1 MQKINRCSFE
11 RKEKE
16 MVKRCA
22 FLSVIAL
29 LMLWSFTAQNAFCQ
43 TIKIGMSAAIT
54 GPASDTFLPTY
65 EAFKCYFQKVN
76 DEGGI
81 RGQKVEFIFE
91 DDRGESAR
99 AMSIVKKFIDRKVAL
114 IINASTSATYA
125 AILAEGKNAKIPVL
139 FAGGVCPKE
148 PYPPADPYVF
158 CSTSFGVSYDSEF
171 AVPFMK
177 EMAKGEKVNLGL
189 VATNIPISRTGVEVA
204 EKLAK
209 EAGMNI
215 KEKLAIPLDTAD
227 YTPFASKLKDA
238 GCNWIFSWAI
248 WNTQIGVYEALYRL
262 GWKGNYLCWA
272 HIPAEYELNRLK
284 TDNLLVFGGNAFIAE
299 NLPAHQEII
308 NAAKKYGATYPVTY
322 MVEGWSAAIVLHEI
336 LKACPNANDPAQL
349 LASMNKISANMRELR
364 GGPIEWTVSNHFRKS
379 NYYKV
384 YKWDSGQ
391 KKVVTIKEW
400 TKVEVK

>member
-1 MQKINRCSFE
+1 MAK
-11 RKEKE
+11 K
-16 MVKRCA
+16 CA
-22 FLSVIAL
+22 FFL
-29 LMLWSFTAQNAFCQ
+29 LMISIMLLGFGAQQVFCQ
-43 TIKIGMSAAIT
+43 NIKIGMSAAIT

-81 RGQKVEFIFE
+81 RGQKIEFIFE

-171 AVPFMK
+171 AIPFMK
-177 EMAKGEKVNLGL
+177 EMAKGDKVNLGL

-215 KEKLAIPLDTAD
+215 KEKIAIPLDTAD

-284 TDNLLVFGGNAFIAE
+284 TDNLLVFGGNAFISE

-308 NAAKKYGATYPVTY
+308 TVAKKYGATYPVTY

-349 LASMNKISANMRELR
+349 LSAMNKISANMRELR
-364 GGPIEWTVSNHFRKS
+364 GGPIEWTVSNHFRKN

-384 YKWDSGQ
+384 YKWDSG
-391 KKVVTIKEW
+391 KGKVVTVKEW